1 LIKQLNERLN
11 HPKMPLFLL
20 HSHFPRSIKQPVSHG
35 HAGAA
40 DRTTMLAPSDG
51 EQTVFFTDGLDNGCD
66 CFLRTPAGYT
76 AGGAK

>member
-1 LIKQLNERLN
+1 MKGEPAESPPNA
-11 HPKMPLFLL
+11 PFSGFLTL
-20 HSHFPRSIKQPVSHG
+20 TSIR
-35 HAGAA
+35 GASPT
-40 DRTTMLAPSDG
+40 RTTMLAPSDG

>member
-1 LIKQLNERLN
+1 
-11 HPKMPLFLL
+11 MPLFLL
-20 HSHFPRSIKQPVSHG
+20 HSQTSLSAELDQAADGHG

>member
-1 LIKQLNERLN
+1 
-11 HPKMPLFLL
+11 M
-20 HSHFPRSIKQPVSHG
+20 SIKQPIDWTVTPEQP
-35 HAGAA
+35 A
-40 DRTTMLAPSDG
+40 DTRTTMLAPSDG

>member
-1 LIKQLNERLN
+1 
-11 HPKMPLFLL
+11 
-20 HSHFPRSIKQPVSHG
+20 
-35 HAGAA
+35 
-40 DRTTMLAPSDG
+40 MLAPSDG